1 MKYSTEVIIEL
12 PRQKV
17 VELFDNTE
25 NMYKWQ
31 EGLLSF
37 DHLEGTPGH
46 EGARSALVY
55 ESRKGDLKMTETI
68 TRRNLPDEFH
78 VLYKA
83 KGVSNEI
90 YNHFIETE
98 PGKTTWRTVN
108 VLRFRGLMALMAL
121 FMKSAFK
128 SQTLL
133 TMERFKIFAENSKHQ

>member
-1 MKYSTEVIIEL
+1 MNYSAEIIIEL
-12 PRQKV
+12 PRQKL

-46 EGARSALVY
+46 EGARSSLVY
-55 ESRKGDLKMTETI
+55 ASRKGDLKMTGTI
-68 TRRNLPDEFH
+68 IRRNLPDEFH
-78 VLYKA
+78 VLYEA
-83 KGVSNEI
+83 KGVYNEI
-90 YNHFIETE
+90 YNHFTENE

-108 VLRFRGLMALMAL
+108 VFRFRGLMALMAL

-133 TMERFKIFAENSKHQ
+133 TMERFKIFAENNKQQ